1 MWFYIFWSLSTIYI
15 LSVMKYNCLNTLFIK
30 HHNVKVLMSNDEICH
45 ICLEG
50 FDKNKALC
58 IPNCG
63 HTIHLS
69 CFKKLIESSL
79 NTKNQCGQCKCVIF
93 ENNRENQE
101 RLTVSNERTIRS
113 TIGHR
118 FGPYTT
124 APTISPTLAPHSRI
138 RVTRVLRRFNINNP
152 TNRISLID
160 DPDEIDTS

>member
-50 FDKNKALC
+50 FNKNKALC

-69 CFKKLIESSL
+69 CFKKQIESSL
-79 NTKNQCGQCKCVIF
+79 ITKNECGQCKCLLF
-93 ENNRENQE
+93 ENDTTNQE
-101 RLTVSNERTIRS
+101 QLTVSNTQTIS
-113 TIGHR
+113 PTTGTR
-118 FGPYTT
+118 FGSYTT

>member
-1 MWFYIFWSLSTIYI
+1 
-15 LSVMKYNCLNTLFIK
+15 MKYNCLNTLFIK

-93 ENNRENQE
+93 ENSTTNQD
-101 RLTVSNERTIRS
+101 RLTVSNERPTRS
-113 TIGHR
+113 TIGAT
-118 FGPYTT
+118 FGSYTT